1 MKKLKSILVAT
12 LLSPLLLFSQST
24 EITGVKNISISSAN
38 SISTKYDTK
47 GYYLFYKLE
56 KADKGYVNY
65 KLEIFNDNLAGTHAV
80 TLKKPKDSYLLE
92 GKFNGTH
99 FCFSYMNYKLKT
111 LEYDVYDIE
120 GKKTGSYSIK
130 DVDKSYFL
138 LIYTQIQA
146 EDSYYSGG
154 MIEIPN
160 KGFALMYAKDAKG
173 LKISVDMIDNS
184 AKKKWTVDSGTPDKA
199 YESANLLY
207 ADEESVFLT
216 MDSRPGAMS
225 KEFNSELLYVNIA
238 SGKVVSKTDFSDKT
252 FFFWPFG
259 VDFDEVKKEYLVYGE
274 YYGKKNG
281 KLNLKAKEGFFV
293 AQLAKDGKLSE
304 SKIISW
310 QKDFKSKITVS
321 DKGKMEDG
329 VGIFVHKILRL
340 KDGKYYVVAEQFNK
354 TASAAGILGAALN
367 AGNRNTSTSQITI
380 LNMMVI
386 TLSSDFKVEN
396 VDIIEKKKS
405 RVLLPAGAGSINE
418 NALGLYVKTYGGF
431 DYSYT
436 SVNKANDNFNVVYV
450 NFDKSQKESK
460 DDSKYYAGII
470 GLDASKKITDTKLN
484 LKSQPTF
491 FNVMR
496 SKAGYIILFEYFK
509 KQKKATFRMEKLD
522 I

>member
-1 MKKLKSILVAT
+1 
-12 LLSPLLLFSQST
+12 
-24 EITGVKNISISSAN
+24 
-38 SISTKYDTK
+38 
-47 GYYLFYKLE
+47 
-56 KADKGYVNY
+56 
-65 KLEIFNDNLAGTHAV
+65 
-80 TLKKPKDSYLLE
+80 
-92 GKFNGTH
+92 
-99 FCFSYMNYKLKT
+99 MNYKLKT

-130 DVDKSYFL
+130 DIDNNYFQ
-138 LIYTQIQA
+138 LIYAQTQA

-154 MIEIPN
+154 MIEVPN

-173 LKISVDMIDNS
+173 LKISVDVIDNT
-184 AKKKWTVDSGTPDKA
+184 AKKKWTIDSGNNEKA

-207 ADEESVFLT
+207 ADEENLFLT
-216 MDSRPGAMS
+216 VDSRPSVMS
-225 KEFNSELLYVNIA
+225 KEFSSDLFFVNVV

-252 FFFWPFG
+252 YFFWPFG
-259 VDFDEVKKEYLVYGE
+259 VDFDETKNEYLVYGE
-274 YYGKKNG
+274 YYGKVKG
-281 KLNLKAKEGFFV
+281 KLDLKAKEGFFI

-310 QKDFKSKITVS
+310 QKDFKSKIAVS

-354 TASAAGILGAALN
+354 TASAAGIAGAILSGGKQA
-367 AGNRNTSTSQITI
+367 TSTSQITI

-386 TLSSDFKVEN
+386 TLTKDFKVEN

-405 RVLLPAGAGSINE
+405 RVILPAGAGYLNE
-418 NALGLYVKTYGGF
+418 NMLGLYVKTYGGF
-431 DYSYT
+431 DYKYT
-436 SVNKANDNFNVVYV
+436 SVNKASDNFNVVYV
-450 NFDKSQKESK
+450 NYDRLQKESK

-470 GLDASKKITDTKLN
+470 GLDASKKITDSKLN
-484 LKSQPTF
+484 LKSKPTF

-496 SKAGYIILFEYFK
+496 SKAGYIILFEYFQK
-509 KQKKATFRMEKLD
+509 EKKATFRMEKLD